1 MKKIALFTVF
11 AMASFAKSWTGV
23 IVDEG
28 CGLKHADGK
37 GAGCVKG
44 CITKKGQAPVFTVDG
59 KVIKIANPD
68 ALKTAG
74 AWNEAILGVN
84 VKVDGKLNK
93 KDGTLT
99 IKKVAAVS

>member
-1 MKKIALFTVF
+1 MKKIALLSVF
-11 AMASFAKSWTGV
+11 AVASFAKSWTGV

-59 KVIKIANPD
+59 KVIKISNPD

-74 AWNEAILGVN
+74 AWNEGVLGVP

-93 KDGTLT
+93 KDGSLT

>member
-1 MKKIALFTVF
+1 MKKIALLSVF
-11 AMASFAKSWTGV
+11 AVASFAKSWTGV

-68 ALKTAG
+68 ALKTG
-74 AWNEAILGVN
+74 GNWNEGVLGIP
-84 VKVDGKLNK
+84 VKVDGKLS
-93 KDGTLT
+93 KDGVLT

>member
-1 MKKIALFTVF
+1 MKKFALLTLF
-11 AMASFAKSWTGV
+11 AVASFAKDWTGV

-59 KVIKIANPD
+59 KVVKIANPD
-68 ALKTAG
+68 SL
-74 AWNEAILGVN
+74 
-84 VKVDGKLNK
+84 K
-93 KDGTLT
+93 KDGNWDESVLGVPVKVSGELSGDGVLT
-99 IKKVAAVS
+99 IKKVVPANS

>member
-1 MKKIALFTVF
+1 MKKIALLTVF

-28 CGLKHADGK
+28 CGMKHADGK

-44 CITKKGQAPVFTVDG
+44 CVTKKGQAPVLTVDG

-68 ALKTAG
+68 ALKAKG
-74 AWNEAILGVN
+74 EWNESVLGVP
-84 VKVDGKLNK
+84 VKVNGKLS
-93 KDGTLT
+93 KDGVLT
-99 IKKVAAVS
+99 IKKVTVVS